1 VFVNI
6 RLTINYIVYT
16 SKHSSRPIHNI
27 QGRME
32 KINRNLSV
40 HFNSKLFTGIKH
52 EDILSEL
59 ENEINLED
67 IEHIGSHFQCL
78 CL

>member
-1 VFVNI
+1 MNADDTKNF
-6 RLTINYIVYT
+6 
-16 SKHSSRPIHNI
+16 SSRPIHNI
-27 QGRME
+27 QGRIE

-59 ENEINLED
+59 ENEISLED
-67 IEHIGSHFQCL
+67 IKSIQMKENPVL
-78 CL
+78 